1 MNIQKLFLVLVA
13 MFLFIVTGCVN
24 AIENEGQK
32 IEVQKRIGDENK
44 YEDYKE
50 ITNNEQ
56 VQEVKKIL
64 GNVDWETKKVDMAR
78 PADYRFIFQFKNP
91 EIEAKAVLYELWI
104 SPNKNKVELVIDAES
119 KYLLLNEEDSAVLFE
134 ILTREKLSEINVEE
148 S

>member
-1 MNIQKLFLVLVA
+1 MKIKKLFLVLLA

-24 AIENEGQK
+24 GIENEEQK
-32 IEVQKRIGDENK
+32 IEVQKRIGDKNK

-64 GNVDWETKKVDMAR
+64 DNVDWETAKVNMAR
-78 PADYRFIFQFKNP
+78 PADYRFVFQFKNP

-104 SPNKNKVELVIDAES
+104 SPNKDKVELIIDAES
-119 KYLLLNEEDSAVLFE
+119 KYFQLNEEGSAVLFE
-134 ILTREKLSEINVEE
+134 ILTGEKLSEINVEE

>member
-1 MNIQKLFLVLVA
+1 MKIQRLFLVLLA

-24 AIENEGQK
+24 GIENEEQK
-32 IEVQKRIGDENK
+32 IEVEKRIGDENK

-64 GNVDWETKKVDMAR
+64 DNVDWEIAKVNMAR
-78 PADYRFIFQFKNP
+78 PADYRFVFQFKNP

-104 SPNKNKVELVIDAES
+104 SPNKDKVELIIDAES
-119 KYLLLNEEDSAVLFE
+119 KYFQLNEEGSAVLFE
-134 ILTREKLSEINVEE
+134 ILTGGKLSEVNVEE